1 MKKAKIR
8 WAYLAEQAENPP
20 TIELNC
26 TVAELAEAR
35 KELSNDQF
43 AVWVNEVSSDASH
56 DEAMEWARRW

>member
-8 WAYLAEQAENPP
+8 WAYMADHANNPP
-20 TIELNC
+20 LIELNC

-35 KELSNDQF
+35 EELNESQF
-43 AVWVNEVSSDASH
+43 AAWVNEVSSYASH